1 MAKLLQ
7 FKSRRRIEEEA
18 SVWLSRMDRG
28 LDAQTRAALQDWVDQ
43 DPRHARAL
51 IAMAALW
58 DEMDLM
64 RELSGLL
71 ELPVRAVPV
80 AGTWRGWWWAAA
92 AAAPLA
98 LAGLLLLQRP
108 AIAPDDSPAQ
118 AVQAQAHGK
127 ARRPAGPAL
136 PQSAWQTAV
145 GEQRTEVLPDGSIMH
160 LNTATRVEVAFSA
173 RERTIAI
180 VRGEAHFEVQHD
192 PSRPFIVAAGGHRIR
207 AVGTAFNVRLERSGR
222 LEVIVTEGQI
232 LVTARALAGRSDH
245 PGAALTEA
253 RVGAGEQLQADGI
266 DQQWRVQPL
275 LQETLSSRLA
285 WQRGMLVFD
294 GEPLEAALAEVARYT
309 DVRFEIRDDALRA
322 MRIGGFYKSGDI
334 DGLVRSLEQNLGIV
348 ATRERDGRVV
358 LAARPRP

>member
-1 MAKLLQ
+1 MAELLQ

-28 LDAQTRAALQDWVDQ
+28 LDAEARAALQAWVDQ
-43 DPRHARAL
+43 DVRHARAL
-51 IAMAALW
+51 IAMAAMW

-71 ELPVRAVPV
+71 ELPARAEPV
-80 AGTWRGWWWAAA
+80 AAKWRGWRWAVAA
-92 AAAPLA
+92 VPLA
-98 LAGLLLLQRP
+98 LAGMLLLQRP
-108 AIAPDDSPAQ
+108 TLESADAPAQ
-118 AVQAQAHGK
+118 AVQAQADGV
-127 ARRPAGPAL
+127 ARQTRAPA
-136 PQSAWQTAV
+136 QSAWQTAV
-145 GEQRTEVLPDGSIMH
+145 GEQRTEALPDGSVMQ
-160 LNTATRVEVAFSA
+160 LNTATRVEVSFSPQ
-173 RERTIAI
+173 ERSITI

-192 PSRPFIVAAGGHRIR
+192 PGRPFIVSAGGHRIL

-232 LVTARALAGRSDH
+232 LVTARAGAGRSVH
-245 PGAALTEA
+245 SGSALPEA
-253 RVGAGEQLQADGI
+253 RVGAGEQLQADVA
-266 DQQWRVQPL
+266 DEQWRVQAL

-348 ATRERDGRVV
+348 ATREGDGRVV
-358 LAARPRP
+358 LAARP